1 MHVAVLLL
9 FVSLMHAQYGPPRT
23 LGSVSIDGL
32 VESSGI
38 AASHA
43 HPGLFWS
50 HNDGEGG
57 PYLFAFDAAGNS
69 RGRVRVTGAKMYDW
83 EDMAI
88 GPGNQ
93 IYIGDIG
100 DNNRKRKQIVVYQV
114 PEPDPHAA
122 ATKPA
127 KAITLRYPDGPH
139 DAEAL
144 IVHPRTGDIYIVT
157 KARGRDTKTSV
168 YKAPSRPKSPVLLKH
183 VADVD
188 LPNDS
193 MIMLVLG
200 RVTGGAVSPDGTR
213 VVLCDYFR
221 AYEAKVPGGRFDGV
235 WKQKWLPIDIG
246 KRTQGE
252 GITYRHDGN
261 ALVATSEGDTF
272 PLIEVERRE

>member
-1 MHVAVLLL
+1 MRVAALLL
-9 FVSLMHAQYGPPRT
+9 VSSVLSAQYAPPRT
-23 LGSVSIDGL
+23 LAQVSIDGL
-32 VESSGI
+32 VESSGV
-38 AASHA
+38 AASHT
-43 HPGLFWS
+43 HPGLYWS

-57 PYLFAFDAAGNS
+57 PYLYAFDASGKS

-83 EDMAI
+83 EDMAV

-100 DNNRKRKQIVVYQV
+100 DNDRKRKQIVIYRL
-114 PEPDPHAA
+114 PEPDPQAA

-127 KAITLRYPDGPH
+127 QAIMLRYPDGPH

-157 KARGRDTKTSV
+157 KARGRDTKTGV
-168 YKAPSRPKSPVLLKH
+168 YKAPAGAKSPVLLKH
-183 VADVD
+183 IADVD

-200 RVTGGAVSPDGTR
+200 RVTGGAVSRDGRR

-221 AYEAKVPGGRFDGV
+221 AYEATVPAGNFDSV
-235 WKQKWLPIDIG
+235 WKQSWRAIEIG

-252 GITYRHDGN
+252 AITYRHDGK
-261 ALVATSEGDTF
+261 ALIATSEGDTF
-272 PLIEVERRE
+272 PLIEVERED